1 MAPTMPSVSVIV
13 PTYNCAAFLDA
24 SLDSILPQVPPDG
37 EVLVVDDGSTDYTAA
52 VLARRADRTRVL
64 RIEHGGLAAARNAGL
79 AAARGEWIAFH
90 DADDVA
96 TADRLAFQLDFVAR
110 KACDGVFCNGLRVD
124 AHGRPLGGAEPHVV
138 SRALARACVGRPLT
152 ERDVFAGFPVFFQ
165 AALLRRE
172 LCARAG
178 RLDPSL
184 RIYPDLEYGYRVIGA
199 GRVLFADRVV
209 FQYRQHETNI
219 TRDRLGGRE
228 ELARILEHI
237 VQTAPDMAARI
248 GLRRLRARLARHY
261 HGVARQLWRQGDAA
275 TAHAAISRA
284 VDLRPLDPRYRL
296 ARHLRRPGRARRQT
310 RS

>member
-13 PTYNCAAFLDA
+13 PTYNSAAFLDA

-37 EVLVVDDGSTDYTAA
+37 EVLVVDDGSTDDTAA
-52 VLARRADRTRVL
+52 VLARRSDGIRVL

-96 TADRLAFQLDFVAR
+96 AADRLAFQLDFVVR
-110 KACDGVFCNGLRVD
+110 EACDGVFCNGLRID
-124 AHGRPLGGAEPHVV
+124 AQGRPLGGAEPHVV
-138 SRALARACVGRPLT
+138 SQALARACVGRPLT

-172 LCARAG
+172 LCVRAG
-178 RLDPSL
+178 VLDPSL
-184 RIYPDLEYGYRVIGA
+184 SIYPDLEYGYRVVGA
-199 GRVLFADRVV
+199 GRVLFADRIV
-209 FQYRQHETNI
+209 FRYRQHETNI

-237 VQTAPDMAARI
+237 VRTNPDMAARI

-261 HGVARQLWRQGDAA
+261 HGLARQLWRQGDAA
-275 TAHAAISRA
+275 TAEVAISRA
-284 VDLRPLDPRYRL
+284 VNLRPFDPRYRL
-296 ARHLRRPGRARRQT
+296 ARRLRGGARRQT